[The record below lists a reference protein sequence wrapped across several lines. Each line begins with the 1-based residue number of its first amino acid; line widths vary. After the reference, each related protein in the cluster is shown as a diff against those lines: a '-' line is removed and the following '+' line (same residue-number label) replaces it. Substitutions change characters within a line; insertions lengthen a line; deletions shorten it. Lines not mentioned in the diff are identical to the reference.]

1 MNGTLLSLNQLLHN
15 DWLFEIP
22 IFQRGYAWE
31 EENLRDLWDD
41 LYYLGDREH
50 YFGTILL
57 KNADKAPAR
66 AGLKTLDHFE
76 VIDGQQ
82 RLTTTLILLRELI
95 SQMKKLGDEDIRA
108 QVSKLEE
115 DYIVYLNNYKLT
127 IGGEDASFFR
137 DSILAGASV
146 ATPLTGA
153 QGRLRNAQV
162 FFRNQFDRQR
172 EQGQDEYLDFLIE
185 FKSRIDRLQVMLYIV
200 PSSAEAVRMFETV
213 NDRGRPLTD
222 LEKTKSILMYA
233 SYLVVDDPQ
242 TLEKRLAELNDYF
255 SKIYR
260 CCKEIEEGLGLRDPG
275 EIQRYHHIF
284 FSGPKDSHK
293 HMRVLKDHLMGK
305 SREDPASCRTYIPA
319 YARSLWNAFD
329 TMREIAKCRQRQDL
343 LGRTIDRLFRVG
355 GMANLYPLLIVAWQ
369 RCGEDSQRHEI
380 IRLFEAFVFRV
391 YRVVRYRSHTGKS
404 SLDWLAR
411 KIHRDNLTIDDFVQ
425 RLRQLN
431 LDYVSDDTFRRHLA
445 APHRYTHLGTR
456 TIKYLLAEYEMKRR
470 AEEGEA
476 LSLNLAQILS
486 PEYETEHILPQHPDG
501 GLDQDEAAA
510 HEKIVHRLGN
520 LTIASKEWNRKMGNR
535 AFDEKRDGRQDS
547 EPAGN
552 KICYRNS
559 MLHVQR
565 DLARWKEW
573 DEVSIRERGT
583 KIVDFAL
590 ERWQIDPAGV
600 AEANATPTSD

>member
-41 LYYLGDREH
+41 LFYLGDREH

-66 AGLKTLDHFE
+66 AGLKTFDHFE

-95 SQMKKLGDEDIRA
+95 SQMKALGDEDIRA

-115 DYIVYLNNYKLT
+115 DYIVYLDNYKLT

-137 DSILAGASV
+137 DSILAEASI
-146 ATPLTGA
+146 ATPQTGA

-242 TLEKRLAELNDYF
+242 TLETRLAELNDYF

-260 CCKEIEEGLGLRDPG
+260 CFKEIEEGLGLRDPG

-284 FSGPKDSHK
+284 FTGPKASHT
-293 HMRVLKDHLMGK
+293 HMRLLKDLLMGK
-305 SREDPASCRTYIPA
+305 SREDPESCRAFIPA

-329 TMREIAKCRQRQDL
+329 TMRDIAQRRQERST
-343 LGRTIDRLFRVG
+343 LGQTIHRLFLVG

-369 RCGEDSQRHEI
+369 NYREDPQREEI
-380 IRLFEAFVFRV
+380 LHQFEAFVFRA
-391 YRVVRYRSHTGKS
+391 YRVVRYRSHTGRA
-404 SLDWLAR
+404 SLEWLAR
-411 KIHRDNLTIDDFVQ
+411 RVHRDNLAVADFLR
-425 RLRQLN
+425 RLRALN
-431 LDYVSDDTFRRHLA
+431 LEYVSDDTFRRHLSD
-445 APHRYTHLGTR
+445 THCYPNFGTR
-456 TIKYLLAEYEMKRR
+456 TVKYLLAEYEMKRR
-470 AEEGEA
+470 TTARDA
-476 LSLNLAQILS
+476 LALDLAQILS
-486 PEYETEHILPQHPDG
+486 PEYETEHILPQHPKG
-501 GLDQDEAAA
+501 GLNDEQAAA
-510 HEKIVHRLGN
+510 HDEIVHRLGN
-520 LTIASKEWNRKMGNR
+520 LTIASKEWNRQMGNR
-535 AFDEKRDGRQDS
+535 PFDEKRDGRQDDES
-547 EPAGN
+547 DC
-552 KICYRNS
+552 KTICYRNS
-559 MLHVQR
+559 ILHVQR
-565 DLARWKEW
+565 DLARWEEW
-573 DEVSIRERGT
+573 DDESIRERGNG
-583 KIVDFAL
+583 IIAFAL
-590 ERWQIDPAGV
+590 ERWQIDSTAGP
-600 AEANATPTSD
+600 EESR